1 MDFPPLIYGCLKK
14 KKVHK
19 KSEKSGC
26 KMFKTGVKC
35 SLDLAKKKDRKRKGV
50 WSLWKVTVIC

>member
-1 MDFPPLIYGCLKK
+1 M
-14 KKVHK
+14 HK

>member
-1 MDFPPLIYGCLKK
+1 MDFPPLIYGCLQK

-19 KSEKSGC
+19 KSRKSGC
-26 KMFKTGVKC
+26 KMFKIGVKC

-50 WSLWKVTVIC
+50 